1 MIAAAS
7 AAVIAAS
14 AWCAPT
20 EGEALHPREVAP
32 GVHVLAFSDRY
43 GSANAGW
50 IAGEESAV
58 LVGAPHPDVVPRL
71 LDEAA
76 RSTGKPVRIAI
87 LTHARKGEEDAARA
101 LAGKGVEVV
110 ASPEAAARIR
120 AAGWPDGGRLREV
133 NARASLPGSTGVD
146 FIPLGHAAGP
156 GNAAVLAGGVLFA
169 GETCV
174 NGPRAALR
182 GSSTERW
189 IEALRTL
196 RSLRPAPAVVVPG
209 FGTVGGAEILERQ
222 ERFLAEM
229 RRQVAHGVARLWP
242 IADVRRSVRI
252 EPEWLVWMPYD
263 TPTAEDID
271 HVYGELTAPPF
282 ALPFDD
288 GGGPPVLAVIGD
300 SPHEPGHL
308 EEGLRPAFREAGV
321 QVRFAVDPRLLDAKS
336 LERVKLLVILRD
348 GASWPDGPEKPSR
361 GWMSPEVEAAIAAF
375 VERGGA
381 FLALHN
387 ATGLYPEG
395 GPYLKLLGGTYN
407 GHGPLER
414 FRVTVKDPEHPIT
427 RGVEAYEVADEQHTP
442 IPDLATVRI
451 ILESRSAEGVKAP
464 AGWVRDFGKGR
475 VAYLANGHTRDAL
488 NHPMYRR
495 LLVNAV
501 WWCLR
506 LE

>member
-1 MIAAAS
+1 
-7 AAVIAAS
+7 
-14 AWCAPT
+14 
-20 EGEALHPREVAP
+20 
-32 GVHVLAFSDRY
+32 VLAFSDRY

-50 IAGEESAV
+50 IAGADGTV
-58 LVGAPHPDVVPRL
+58 LVGAPHPDLVPRL

-76 RSTGKPVRIAI
+76 RSTEKPVRAAI
-87 LTHARKGEEDAARA
+87 LTHVRKGEEDAARI
-101 LAGKGVEVV
+101 LAGKGVEIV
-110 ASPEAAARIR
+110 STPEAAARIR
-120 AAGWPDGGRLREV
+120 SAGWPDGGRLREIH
-133 NARASLPGSTGVD
+133 ARSSLPGAPGIEC
-146 FIPLGHAAGP
+146 IPLGHAGGP
-156 GNAAVLAGGVLFA
+156 GDAAVLASGVLFA
-169 GETCV
+169 GEACV

-189 IEALRTL
+189 MEALRTL
-196 RSLRPAPAVVVPG
+196 RSLRPTVVVPG
-209 FGTVGGAEILERQ
+209 FGTAGGEEIIARQ

-229 RRQVAHGVARLWP
+229 RRQVAHGVVRLWP
-242 IADVRRSVRI
+242 LADVRRSVRI

-263 TPTAEDID
+263 TPSADDID
-271 HVYGELTAPPF
+271 HVYGELTATPF
-282 ALPFDD
+282 GQPFDA

-308 EEGLRPAFREAGV
+308 EDGLRPAFREAGV
-321 QVRFAVDPRLLDAKS
+321 QARFAVDPRLLDAAS

-348 GASWPDGPEKPSR
+348 GASWPDGPENPSR
-361 GWMSPEVEAAIAAF
+361 GWMRPEVEAAIAAF
-375 VERGGA
+375 VEKGGA

-387 ATGLYPEG
+387 ATGLYPDG

-414 FRVTVKDPEHPIT
+414 FRVTVRDREHPIT
-427 RGVEAYEVADEQHTP
+427 RGVEDYEVADEQHMP
-442 IPDLATVRI
+442 IPDLASVRI

-488 NHPMYRR
+488 NHPMYQR

-501 WWCLR
+501 RWCLR
-506 LE
+506 ME